1 MSLLLL
7 LVYAC
12 KVDAND
18 AFFNCVP
25 TLTWINNS
33 LRTLRYQGI
42 DFLRWQRSCID
53 HSQVVSSVFPLQ
65 WTFKYLVSSLPGV
78 SPSAVN
84 GKVWDQTPII
94 GDVRPAV
101 TGARSVVASLNSGIM
116 GQN

>member
-1 MSLLLL
+1 M
-7 LVYAC
+7 LVHAC

-18 AFFNCVP
+18 EFFNYVP
-25 TLTWINNS
+25 TLTWIANS
-33 LRTLRYQGI
+33 LRILLYQGL
-42 DFLRWQRSCID
+42 DRFLEVAPKFRY
-53 HSQVVSSVFPLQ
+53 SQVVSSVFPLQ
-65 WTFKYLVSSLPGV
+65 WTFKCLVSSLPGV

-84 GKVWDQTPII
+84 GKVWDLTPII

>member
-1 MSLLLL
+1 M

-18 AFFNCVP
+18 AFFNYVP
-25 TLTWINNS
+25 TLTWIKIS
-33 LRTLRYQGI
+33 LRILRYQGV
-42 DFLRWQRSCID
+42 DRFLEVAPKFR

-65 WTFKYLVSSLPGV
+65 WTFKYLVSSLPEVPLV

-84 GKVWDQTPII
+84 GKVWDLTPII